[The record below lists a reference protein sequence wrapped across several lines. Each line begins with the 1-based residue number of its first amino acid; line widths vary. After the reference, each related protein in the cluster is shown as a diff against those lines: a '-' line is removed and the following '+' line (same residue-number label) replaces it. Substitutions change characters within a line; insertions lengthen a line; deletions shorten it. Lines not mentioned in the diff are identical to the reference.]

1 MKTLV
6 LPNFVFSEIVA
17 TVNRTRDGL
26 ETGVKLFGTVIEADA
41 SSSSRDYVVLAIAG
55 PGQNST
61 HQPAHYSGD
70 ADYATDIFTALGTA
84 MPGIKWLGEMHV
96 HPRGMTWLSAGDRRT
111 VRKILTGGDDT
122 VHPEEFIAGV
132 IQRKPGAIE
141 IYPYHF
147 SRECLEGNSISVRLV
162 GDEAPLIEQARL
174 KAIQKGT
181 KHEGTRNDRSHICP
195 QPEGSRTALLETPGH
210 HRLWQWGQ
218 RLGAYG
224 RTLWHRQA
232 DSY

>member
-1 MKTLV
+1 MNTLV

-26 ETGVKLFGTVIEADA
+26 ETGVKLFGTVLDNDSHSHAF
-41 SSSSRDYVVLAIAG
+41 VVLAIAG

-70 ADYATDIFTALGTA
+70 ANYATDIFAALGSA

-96 HPRGMTWLSAGDRRT
+96 HPRGITWLSSGDRRT
-111 VRKILTGGDDT
+111 VREILTGTDDT

-132 IQRKPGAIE
+132 MQRKPGAIE

-147 SRECLEGNSISVRLV
+147 TRECLDGNSIPVRV
-162 GDEAPLIEQARL
+162 IADEAPLIEQARQ

-181 KHEGTRNDRSHICP
+181 NHEGRNDRSGICP
-195 QPEGSRTALLETPGH
+195 QPEGSPAAQGEASRY
-210 HRLWQWGQ
+210 HRLRQWGQ

-224 RTLWHRQA
+224 RALWRRQA
-232 DSY
+232 DAR

>member
-1 MKTLV
+1 MTNMMKINTLV
-6 LPNFVFSEIVA
+6 LPHGVFSEILA

-111 VRKILTGGDDT
+111 VREILTGGDDT

-132 IQRKPGAIE
+132 MQRKPGAIK

-147 SRECLEGNSISVRLV
+147 SRECLKGNPMSVRLIA
-162 GDEAPLIEQARL
+162 DEAPLVEQARR
-174 KAIQKGT
+174 KAILKGQN
-181 KHEGTRNDRSHICP
+181 HEGRRCDGT
-195 QPEGSRTALLETPGH
+195 
-210 HRLWQWGQ
+210 
-218 RLGAYG
+218 
-224 RTLWHRQA
+224 
-232 DSY
+232 